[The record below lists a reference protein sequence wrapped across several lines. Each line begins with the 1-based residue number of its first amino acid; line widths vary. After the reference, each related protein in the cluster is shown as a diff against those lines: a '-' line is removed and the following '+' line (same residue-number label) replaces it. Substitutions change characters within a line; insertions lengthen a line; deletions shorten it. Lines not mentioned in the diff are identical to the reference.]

1 MLRFRLTLL
10 MMSVCCYLLLAPVV
24 VNAGDDIDITTYL
37 SPKEMDN
44 FLKERSRKRSS
55 WMLSGSFKMTYEPGL
70 YHLHYQNIVF
80 QKNSKKLLS
89 GMEFILSIGY
99 LGAQDSVDSRDFENE
114 ELSLLGGLKNNLKQ
128 NDKMFIMTF
137 GKSW

>member
-1 MLRFRLTLL
+1 MLQFRLSFL
-10 MMSVCCYLLLAPVV
+10 MLSVCCYLLLAPVAA
-24 VNAGDDIDITTYL
+24 NAADNIDITTYL
-37 SPKEMDN
+37 SPKDMDS

-55 WMLSGSFKMTYEPGL
+55 WMLSGSFKMTYEPGI

-99 LGAQDSVDSRDFENE
+99 LGSQDILDSSDFENE
-114 ELSLLGGLKNNLKQ
+114 ELSLLGGINKNIKQ
-128 NDKMFIMTF
+128 NDTMFIMTF